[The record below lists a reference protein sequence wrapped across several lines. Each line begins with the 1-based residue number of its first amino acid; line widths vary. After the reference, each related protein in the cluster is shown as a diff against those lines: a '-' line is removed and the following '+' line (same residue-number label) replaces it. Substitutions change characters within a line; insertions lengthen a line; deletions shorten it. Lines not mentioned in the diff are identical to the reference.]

1 MKGRHAPPQHSL
13 SRRNVLAAAA
23 GLVAAST
30 TATSAQDADWPTR
43 PVRVVVG
50 WPPGGTADTVARVLF
65 TETSQRIQQQF
76 VVDNRTGA
84 TGMIGSAFV
93 ASAAP
98 DGYTVL
104 YGTTPLS
111 TAVLFPQLTF
121 DPARDLIPVFQAAI
135 VPQLLLTH
143 PSVAARSVA
152 ELIAEAKANPGRSNW
167 ASAGSGGVQHLAL
180 ELFAR
185 RAGIEVNH
193 VPYRGGGPATN
204 DLLAG
209 QVKHYFGNAD
219 TAIAFVKSGRLRAL
233 CHTGKDRLA
242 ALPDLPPLSD
252 TLPGFETYE
261 WNGVFV
267 PAGTP
272 RPISGEAQQTSQRDD
287 CDAGCRREAEER
299 RPPGAGEHARAVR
312 SVLPGAELPVAGVH
326 PGSEHT
332 SRVGCAGRQREIT
345 SRHRGTVWTPWPPCR
360 RREGMFSDGA

>member
-1 MKGRHAPPQHSL
+1 
-13 SRRNVLAAAA
+13 
-23 GLVAAST
+23 
-30 TATSAQDADWPTR
+30 
-43 PVRVVVG
+43 
-50 WPPGGTADTVARVLF
+50 
-65 TETSQRIQQQF
+65 
-76 VVDNRTGA
+76 
-84 TGMIGSAFV
+84 MIGSAFV

-111 TAVLFPQLTF
+111 TAVLFPQLAF
-121 DPARDLIPVFQAAI
+121 DPARDLIPVFQAAT

-267 PAGTP
+267 PAGTHGP
-272 RPISGEAQQTSQRDD
+272 
-287 CDAGCRREAEER
+287 
-299 RPPGAGEHARAVR
+299 
-312 SVLPGAELPVAGVH
+312 
-326 PGSEHT
+326 
-332 SRVGCAGRQREIT
+332 
-345 SRHRGTVWTPWPPCR
+345 
-360 RREGMFSDGA
+360 